1 MEASDASEYDPS
13 PECDLRLTNKQW
25 QGQGLWKHLGER
37 IHCCQRQD
45 QGLWKAPSRGNT
57 RGYGLGDLRK
67 REHHRTIVGILVAMT
82 LAQLTRDR
90 KCRRLIVYGTLTLIG
105 SDSSYYVEESE
116 QVAGA
121 VMMRETEPDWDW

>member
-1 MEASDASEYDPS
+1 
-13 PECDLRLTNKQW
+13 
-25 QGQGLWKHLGER
+25 
-37 IHCCQRQD
+37 
-45 QGLWKAPSRGNT
+45 
-57 RGYGLGDLRK
+57 
-67 REHHRTIVGILVAMT
+67 MT